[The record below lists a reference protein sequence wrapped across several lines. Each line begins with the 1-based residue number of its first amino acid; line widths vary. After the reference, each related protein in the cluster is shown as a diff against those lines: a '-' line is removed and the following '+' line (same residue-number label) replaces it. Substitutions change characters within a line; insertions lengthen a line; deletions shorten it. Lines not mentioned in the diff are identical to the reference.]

1 MYNMTPYLQRIE
13 QVIEK
18 GPYKDRWSSL
28 TAVNMPGWFPKSKLG
43 IFIHWGLYSIPANSN
58 EWYSRNMCIKGMPAF
73 EHHVNTYGSQKEFG
87 YKDFIPMFTAE
98 KFDPKE
104 WIDLFEEAGAKY
116 IFPVAE
122 HHEGFQM
129 YKSEISHWNAYEMGP
144 KRDILG
150 ELKKEAEERGM
161 VFCTSSH
168 RAEHWFFMSHGKE
181 FDSDVKE
188 PLVRGDFY
196 WPSMPEP
203 ENMDLY
209 SEPYPTEEY
218 LNDWLVRTCEII
230 DKYQPRALYFDWWIQ
245 HEAFKPYLKK
255 LAAYY
260 YNRGVEWN
268 KEVIICYKY
277 DAMAFG
283 SGLVEIERGKF
294 ADVKPF
300 YWQTDTSVAN
310 NSWCYTL
317 QNDYKSSKD
326 IILEFVDIV
335 SKNGNML
342 LNVGP
347 KGDGSMPEQ
356 DAKILKELGAWL
368 KVNGEAFY
376 DSRVWKKSGEGPTKT
391 VEGHFQDMKKLQ
403 YTSQDIRF
411 TVREDYLY
419 ATVLNFPQNGEV
431 VITSLKA
438 LKDPNQATFHG
449 ILKDVSILGF
459 DEMPKWEHTDKGL
472 VVKTETV
479 QSDLPVVIR
488 IQMA

>member
-1 MYNMTPYLQRIE
+1 MYDMTKYLRLVDE
-13 QVIEK
+13 VIEK
-18 GPYKDRWSSL
+18 GPYKDNWASL
-28 TAVNMPGWFPKSKLG
+28 SQIKVPSWFPKAKLG
-43 IFIHWGLYSIPANSN
+43 IFIHWGLYSIPQNSN
-58 EWYSRNMCIKGMPAF
+58 EWYSRNMYIKGMPAY
-73 EHHVNTYGSQKEFG
+73 EHHIKTYGKQKDFG

-104 WIDLFEEAGAKY
+104 WADLIEESGAKY
-116 IFPVAE
+116 VFPVAE

-150 ELKKEAEERGM
+150 ELKNEFESRGLI
-161 VFCTSSH
+161 FCTSSH
-168 RAEHWFFMSHGKE
+168 RAEHWFFMGHGKE

-188 PLVRGDFY
+188 PLIRGDFY

-203 ENMDLY
+203 ENMDLF
-209 SEPYPTEEY
+209 SEPYPTDEY
-218 LNDWLVRTCEII
+218 LQDWLIRTCEII
-230 DKYQPRALYFDWWIQ
+230 DQYQPKALYFDWWIQ

-260 YNRGVEWN
+260 YNRGVEWG

-277 DAMAFG
+277 DAMAYG
-283 SGLVEIERGKF
+283 CGLVEVERGKF

-317 QNDYKSSKD
+317 QNDYKTARQV
-326 IILEFVDIV
+326 IYEFIDIV

-342 LNVGP
+342 LNIGP
-347 KGDGSMPEQ
+347 KGDGSIPEQ
-356 DAKILKELGAWL
+356 DASILKGLGAWL

-376 DSRVWKKSGEGPTKT
+376 DSRVWKRPGEGPTETK
-391 VEGHFQDMKKLQ
+391 EGHFTDMGKLE
-403 YTSQDIRF
+403 YTSQDMRF

-419 ATVLNFPQNGEV
+419 TTVFVYPKDGNV
-431 VITSLKA
+431 TITSLKR
-438 LKDPNQATFHG
+438 LKDPNQAVFHG
-449 ILKDVSILGF
+449 IVKNVEILGF
-459 DEMPKWEHTDKGL
+459 EETPTWEHTEEGL
-472 VVKTETV
+472 TV
-479 QSDLPVVIR
+479 HTSHVASELPVVIK
-488 IQMA
+488 IQFA